1 MRRKAPVSAALTSG
15 RRSSQ
20 NAQTKKNNTVK
31 LGNGRLKSVETVG
44 GDCGDSKANVSY
56 RPVNNGAPPL
66 SVWGFYWSQ
75 ITSPPFVC
83 PATPSRQNRLFFFTE
98 FNQPELG
105 FTEFWSGSLGSGK
118 VFIGSGFSQKGGLH
132 TIVLISHFYST
143 FTEFCSFANEEVQ
156 TTKPDLI
163 NLRILDFGTFTK
175 F

>member
-1 MRRKAPVSAALTSG
+1 MGFL
-15 RRSSQ
+15 
-20 NAQTKKNNTVK
+20 
-31 LGNGRLKSVETVG
+31 LKSDNEPTFR
-44 GDCGDSKANVSY
+44 VSGHTESPE
-56 RPVNNGAPPL
+56 PV
-66 SVWGFYWSQ
+66 V
-75 ITSPPFVC
+75 
-83 PATPSRQNRLFFFTE
+83 FFTE